1 MPRCTLTPKGDG
13 LALASPYD
21 PGFVADFKAAVP
33 PAGRAWDASRK
44 VWVIAPQYGDAVA
57 ALCEQYFGA
66 RPSVPQALAAAA
78 PEIKVFRLE
87 YLGQCKPR
95 EGGAITAMG
104 YADGAWSVIAPERVL
119 RIWFEGSAIGATPDE
134 APAPRPETYY
144 GLLGIKQDADDATI
158 KAGYR
163 RMARQWH
170 PDACRE
176 PNAHEMFL
184 AIRQAYNILSEPM
197 LRKRY
202 NAGLLFAAQD
212 KAPRREAMQLAP
224 PTYRAPLRC
233 GMVVAEALPRL
244 GRWELTNIIGWQ
256 DIVDLSGRV
265 MVASWD
271 VDAERIRVEWVT
283 A

>member
-1 MPRCTLTPKGDG
+1 LTPKGDG

-33 PAGRAWDASRK
+33 SSWRAWDASRK
-44 VWVIAPQYGDAVA
+44 VWIIAPQYGNAVA
-57 ALCEQYFGA
+57 DLCAHYFGQ
-66 RPSVPQALAAAA
+66 RPDVPQALATAA

-104 YADGAWSVIAPERVL
+104 YADGDWSVVAPERVL
-119 RIWFEGSAIGATPDE
+119 RIWFEGSAIGATPDA

-144 GLLGIKQDADDATI
+144 GLLGVRQDADDATI

-197 LRKRY
+197 LRRRY

-212 KAPRREAMQLAP
+212 KAPRRETMQIVAT
-224 PTYRAPLRC
+224 TYRAPLRC

-244 GRWELTNIIGWQ
+244 GRWELTNILGWQ
-256 DIVDLSGRV
+256 DIIDLSGRV

-271 VDAERIRVEWVT
+271 VDAERIRIEWVT